1 MSPSRRT
8 KGQSGESAPAAGRVE
23 NAHGAP
29 EHTIATKAGSSSA
42 APQESPRKK
51 QATGISMSQKQ
62 ALVDNLQLESM

>member
-8 KGQSGESAPAAGRVE
+8 KRQSGESASAADQVD

-29 EHTIATKAGSSSA
+29 EQRIATKAGSSSA
-42 APQESPRKK
+42 AQESPRKK

-62 ALVDNLQLESM
+62 ALVDNLQLEST